1 MSYSL
6 VQAVPCHFKKWH
18 IIMKTIEN
26 KFMTAKAQME
36 LPLGKRLGDSVYS
49 AHSNHPQKATKI
61 VADWWFSR
69 MRFDFASETQISIR
83 KVGV

>member
-1 MSYSL
+1 
-6 VQAVPCHFKKWH
+6 
-18 IIMKTIEN
+18 MKTIEN
-26 KFMTAKAQME
+26 EFMKAKAQME
-36 LPLGKRLGDSVYS
+36 LPLGKRLGGNMNS

-69 MRFDFASETQISIR
+69 MRFDFGTETQISIR